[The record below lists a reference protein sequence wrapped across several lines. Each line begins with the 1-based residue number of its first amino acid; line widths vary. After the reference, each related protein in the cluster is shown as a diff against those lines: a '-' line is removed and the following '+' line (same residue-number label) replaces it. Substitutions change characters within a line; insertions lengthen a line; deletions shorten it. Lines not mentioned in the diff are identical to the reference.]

1 MAPQVLPYE
10 NGQQYGAHY
19 DSLQGGAPRVATVLM
34 YLSADPLLR
43 GGETAF
49 PEVRARRGSLPLPVA
64 RTCDGAAQ
72 SPVPL
77 TYTPLA
83 ISAWEY
89 ISGSPSSMCSRSAQH
104 LARHPRHLP
113 LVAFGDQA
121 GTCHVQASVWWDAGA
136 ARRRGP
142 FSACAQ
148 GHVAVRPRLGA
159 RPHAAPGCLDG
170 QRVGGQA
177 ACLPYKH
184 GLHLHAPFARC
195 VTSPHPQHLNISRFP
210 QITAAS
216 VRKPWRIPCLNQ
228 GALARAGDALLFYNL
243 HADGSLDPH
252 AMHAGCPVLGGV
264 KWTATKWLHAEPFH
278 PDWLQGAGGAA
289 EDAPLP
295 DECADAHANCQ
306 HWADAGAQRS
316 LLFS

>member
-1 MAPQVLPYE
+1 MWPCGPGWVRGRMQRPAAWM
-10 NGQQYGAHY
+10 G
-19 DSLQGGAPRVATVLM
+19 
-34 YLSADPLLR
+34 SAL
-43 GGETAF
+43 
-49 PEVRARRGSLPLPVA
+49 
-64 RTCDGAAQ
+64 
-72 SPVPL
+72 
-77 TYTPLA
+77 
-83 ISAWEY
+83 
-89 ISGSPSSMCSRSAQH
+89 
-104 LARHPRHLP
+104 
-113 LVAFGDQA
+113 
-121 GTCHVQASVWWDAGA
+121 A
-136 ARRRGP
+136 ARQL
-142 FSACAQ
+142 AW
-148 GHVAVRPRLGA
+148 
-159 RPHAAPGCLDG
+159 
-170 QRVGGQA
+170 
-177 ACLPYKH
+177 PYKH